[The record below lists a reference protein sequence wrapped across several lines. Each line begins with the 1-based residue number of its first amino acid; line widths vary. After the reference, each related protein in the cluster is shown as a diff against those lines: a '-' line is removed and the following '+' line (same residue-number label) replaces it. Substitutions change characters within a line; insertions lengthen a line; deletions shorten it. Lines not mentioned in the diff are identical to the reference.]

1 LVRPLVEKL
10 IFGAKILSLMII
22 LQIEHQVVNFESW
35 KKAFDNDPIDRKKS
49 GVKRYR
55 VYRSN
60 EDPNLVIIDLEFDEL
75 NSARQTLAAL
85 RNLWP
90 KIEGIIVFT
99 PHTRIL
105 EIVDI
110 KEY

>member
-1 LVRPLVEKL
+1 MFV
-10 IFGAKILSLMII
+10 
-22 LQIEHQVVNFESW
+22 LQIEHKVANFEGW
-35 KKAFDNDPIDRKKS
+35 KKMFDNDPIDRKKS

-60 EDPNLVIIDLEFDEL
+60 EDSNFVVIDLEFDEL
-75 NSARQTLAAL
+75 NNAHQTLAAL

-90 KIEGIIVFT
+90 KVEGTIMFSPQASIFE
-99 PHTRIL
+99 L
-105 EIVDI
+105 VDA